1 MSSFQSKGYF
11 LKFHILKTFLNQNRK
26 SMDTLTEELKLKLTL
41 LEEKE
46 KKRKEYQREYGK
58 KYRQDKKEYYKE
70 KSRTYYRIK
79 NEIPLELP
87 VDYRK
92 KKTETSTEPIIE

>member
-1 MSSFQSKGYF
+1 
-11 LKFHILKTFLNQNRK
+11 
-26 SMDTLTEELKLKLTL
+26 MDTLTEELKLKLTL

-46 KKRKEYQREYGK
+46 KKRKEYQSKYNKDYREK
-58 KYRQDKKEYYKE
+58 HKEYFKE
-70 KSRTYYRIK
+70 KSRIYYRMK

-92 KKTETSTEPIIE
+92 KKAETSTEPSIE

>member
-1 MSSFQSKGYF
+1 
-11 LKFHILKTFLNQNRK
+11 
-26 SMDTLTEELKLKLTL
+26 MDTLTEEQIKLLV
-41 LEEKE
+41 EKE

-92 KKTETSTEPIIE
+92 KKAETSTESIIE